1 MIQVATV
8 MARGAHLVEHLD
20 DLGDEVAGNL
30 SRFGRGGQ
38 IAKKLSHPH
47 GKSEIALVKPLE
59 MRCKHFG
66 SVEFMGKEW

>member
-8 MARGAHLVEHLD
+8 TARGAHLIEHLD

-30 SRFGRGGQ
+30 SRFGGRGQ
-38 IAKKLSHPH
+38 IAKKMPHRH
-47 GKSEIALVKPLE
+47 GKSEIALLKTLA